1 MNLENF
7 MPCDAFDARQE
18 FHNPV
23 DWFNRYGDI
32 HGILETMVFRDNKK
46 TPRFQISG
54 SHITDMNSHGL
65 MPGVGDGLGREPKKY
80 QKSSG
85 TWTDLMNGQMML
97 NCSVPEPL
105 KYGNTYSKFELL
117 TIYVFKNDAK
127 AAENYVEVVLL
138 KRELPFIRVGCDY
151 FKILKKPNAF
161 GVKTTVLKAWKKETL
176 KDDYGQAFISK
187 VPRFSDFIN
196 MPDNKNFQPCI
207 GDMFNLYAPFPH
219 KAHDKPCKESDFKHI
234 ALLIHHIFGDQT
246 DMAYKYFKILYELPT
261 QILPVLVLTSRER
274 QTGKTTFLNL
284 LAIIFGDNHVQ
295 ISPDDLTNDFNSSYA
310 HKNIIVVDETSIEKQ
325 AAVERIKSISTAKT
339 ITVNQKHVAHYAIP
353 FYGKIVLATNREKDF
368 MKIDEEEIRFWVRKV
383 KPLDKKI
390 TDIESKMVQEVP
402 KFLRY
407 LEDLPEVD
415 RSRDRMV
422 FTAEEL
428 VNEQLQAVIEE
439 SRSWLY
445 KEIFLKA
452 RAYFEETET
461 NNEIFFA
468 TIQDVKDVWFAG
480 NNNVQ
485 TGYVRKVLLDEMKLE
500 YACDYGKTLRYYP
513 FWGSQNKPGR
523 PLVFTKAKFY
533 PEGAAA
539 EEVADAFTHDMLFDK
554 GEL

>member
-7 MPCDAFDARQE
+7 MPNEAFDARQE
-18 FHNPV
+18 FYNPV
-23 DWFNRYGDI
+23 DWFNRYGNI
-32 HGILETMVFRDNKK
+32 QQILETMAFRDNKK
-46 TPRFQISG
+46 TPRFEVNG
-54 SHITDMNSHGL
+54 STITDLNSYGL
-65 MPGVGDGLGREPKKY
+65 FPSVSDGLGREPKKY
-80 QKSSG
+80 QKNSG
-85 TWTDLMNGQMML
+85 TWTDLLNGLMML

-105 KYGNTYSKFELL
+105 KYDTAYSKFELL

-127 AAENYVEVVLL
+127 AAENYVEMVLL
-138 KRELPFIRVGCDY
+138 KRELPYIRVGCDY

-161 GVKTTVLKAWKKETL
+161 GVKTSVLKSWRKETL
-176 KDDYGQAFISK
+176 KDDYGNNYVIK

-196 MPDNKNFQPCI
+196 QPDNKNFQPCI

-219 KAHDKPCKESDFKHI
+219 KAHNKPCVKSDFTHI
-234 ALLIHHIFGDQT
+234 ALLINHIFGDQVE
-246 DMAYKYFKILYELPT
+246 MAYNYFKILYEIPT

-383 KPLDKKI
+383 KPLDIKI
-390 TDIESKMVQEVP
+390 TDIESKMVKEVP
-402 KFLRY
+402 MFLRF
-407 LEDLPEVD
+407 LEDMPEVD
-415 RSRDRMV
+415 RSKDRMV
-422 FTAEEL
+422 FTAEEIK
-428 VNEQLQAVIEE
+428 NDQLKSVIEE

-445 KEIFLKA
+445 KEISLKA
-452 RAYFEETET
+452 REFFEESET
-461 NNEIFFA
+461 MNDEFYATFKDIKEI
-468 TIQDVKDVWFAG
+468 WYP
-480 NNNVQ
+480 NNNKIERA
-485 TGYVRKVLLDEMKLE
+485 YIKKVIVEELKLDYICES
-500 YACDYGKTLRYYP
+500 GKTTRYNP
-513 FWGSQNKPGR
+513 FWGDVDKVGR
-523 PLVFTKAKFY
+523 PMVFKRSQFF
-533 PEGAAA
+533 PESGSKNVSYSP
-539 EEVADAFTHDMLFDK
+539 EMMFDASDL
-554 GEL
+554 